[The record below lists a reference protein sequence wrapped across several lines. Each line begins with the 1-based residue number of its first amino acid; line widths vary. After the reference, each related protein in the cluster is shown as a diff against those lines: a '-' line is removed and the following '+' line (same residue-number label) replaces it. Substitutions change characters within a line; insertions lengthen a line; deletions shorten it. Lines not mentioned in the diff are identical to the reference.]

1 MIPAKKSGGD
11 FVDRVRREW
20 SATYPELDTSPIE
33 VLARIARIASMS
45 NHAFEAALAPEGI
58 SRAEFDV
65 LTAIRRAHRPLRA
78 SEVTSVTLMSGAST
92 TKIADRLVRDG
103 LLERLKLARD
113 ARVVLLQL
121 TDTGREL
128 VDRVFPIRIA
138 LDRELLSG
146 LSENQMRTLA
156 DLLREV
162 GSPHVSG
169 NT

>member
-20 SATYPELDTSPIE
+20 SATFADLDTSPIE
-33 VLARIARIASMS
+33 ILARIGRIASMS
-45 NHAFEAALAPEGI
+45 NHAFEAALVPEGV

-65 LTAIRRAHRPLRA
+65 LSAIRRARRPLRA
-78 SEVTSVTLMSGAST
+78 SEVTSVTSMSGAST

-103 LLERLKLARD
+103 LLERSKLPRD

-128 VDRVFPIRIA
+128 VDRAFPVRVE
-138 LDRELLSG
+138 LDRELLRG
-146 LSENQMRTLA
+146 LSEDQMRVLA
-156 DLLREV
+156 DLLRTVALEAER
-162 GSPHVSG
+162 
-169 NT
+169 